1 MQAKSANRSFLPF
14 TIIFVLTSALF
25 ITGRSLFARWNVD
38 TDVLIVGNIILFF
51 ATIISF
57 FLYYRSYRARNAYG
71 ILRMVYAGLFV
82 KLIICAVSALVYI
95 TTTGAHVNKGG
106 ILGCL
111 ILYVV
116 YSAAEVT
123 TLMKLSKQNRN
134 A

>member
-1 MQAKSANRSFLPF
+1 MQLKSASRSFLPL
-14 TIIFVLTSALF
+14 TIIFVIAGSLF
-25 ITGRSLFARWNVD
+25 LTGRSLFARWNID

-57 FLYYRSYRARNAYG
+57 LLYYRSYRTKNGFA

-82 KLIICAVSALVYI
+82 KLLICAISAVIYI
-95 TTTGAHVNKGG
+95 MNAGEHVNKGG
-106 ILGCL
+106 IFGCL
-111 ILYVV
+111 FLYVI

-123 TLMKLSKQNRN
+123 ILMKLSKQYRN